1 MRTSTRL
8 ALVALFSAFALA
20 ACSKKADVP
29 APAATE
35 PPAEPAP
42 APAAE
47 VAPAPAP
54 APAAQAAPA
63 PKEINAKAFTIG
75 DLSAFALRDG
85 GIEVPN
91 DNKVFGVGETPAAVA
106 AVLSAAGQPTDKLA
120 LNIEPLLVKS
130 GERVLL
136 FDTGAGSNFGPGAG
150 KLPASLAEA
159 GVDPQS
165 VTDIYISHVHGDHV
179 GGLVNAE
186 GKLAFPN
193 ATIHISKPE
202 WAYLTGMDA
211 EAAKMVGLASHDALV
226 AAMKTAVDEFPPG
239 AVLLPGIVK
248 AIPMQGHTPG
258 HSGFLITSRS
268 GSLFYVGDA
277 VHHFVISVQKPE
289 WTNNFDGDHA
299 VAAET
304 RKALIAQLA
313 ASKQRIYAV
322 HFPFPG
328 LGTIGKQ
335 GDKFVWV
342 GE

>member
-8 ALVALFSAFALA
+8 ALVAVFSALALA

-29 APAATE
+29 APAPAA
-35 PPAEPAP
+35 PAAEPAP

-47 VAPAPAP
+47 VPPAP
-54 APAAQAAPA
+54 APAAQVAPA

-120 LNIEPLLVKS
+120 LNVDPLLVKS
-130 GERVLL
+130 GTQVLL

-159 GVDPQS
+159 GVDPHS

-179 GGLVNAE
+179 GGLVNAA
-186 GKLAFPN
+186 GNLAFPD

-202 WAYLTGMDA
+202 WAYLTGMNA
-211 EAAKMVGLASHDALV
+211 EAAKMVGLESHDALV
-226 AAMKTAVDEFPPG
+226 AAMTPKVEEFQPG

-248 AIPMQGHTPG
+248 AIPIQGHTPG
-258 HSGFLITSRS
+258 HSGYLITSRS
-268 GSLFYVGDA
+268 ASLFYVGDA
-277 VHHFVISVQKPE
+277 MHHFVISVAKPE

-304 RKALIAQLA
+304 RTTLIAQLA
-313 ASKQRIYAV
+313 ASKQRVYVV
-322 HFPFPG
+322 HFPFPNV
-328 LGTIGKQ
+328 GTIGKQ